1 MLMRRQQKRR
11 EVSSTGN
18 GEECCGRR
26 PAEKSRRASKKDFVA
41 TTYAADSHR
50 TETSKFMMRG
60 QNTHLR
66 GHGHYQEG
74 LQLLALGVE

>member
-1 MLMRRQQKRR
+1 MQRHQKRR

-18 GEECCGRR
+18 GEECRGRR
-26 PAEKSRRASKKDFVA
+26 PAEKSRRASRDFMA